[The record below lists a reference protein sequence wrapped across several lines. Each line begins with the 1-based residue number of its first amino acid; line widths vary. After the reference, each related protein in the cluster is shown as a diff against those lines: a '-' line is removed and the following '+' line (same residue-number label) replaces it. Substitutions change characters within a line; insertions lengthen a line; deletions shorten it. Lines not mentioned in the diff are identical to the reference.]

1 MPDWIAFATGKFE
14 LYVLVFARVFS
25 ILATVPFF
33 GTTQIPAQMKIGLSY
48 FLVLI
53 LFPLIPLPHSVPGGL
68 FYFLLVGKE
77 VVLGLIIGYVST
89 ILFFA
94 VQLGWDIVDLQMGF
108 GIVNVI
114 NPVSNIQVSLM
125 SEFQYLMAVLLFVVM
140 NGHYYLLLALSES
153 FRILPLGQ
161 MHMNVHAFNT
171 VNGFLS
177 RMFVVAVELS
187 LPSMAA
193 LLVTNI
199 ALGYL
204 SRMVPQMNV
213 FFIGFALT
221 LFIGF
226 IVIYITFSGAV
237 FAYDRMFHEMIQEVM
252 TMFKVLR

>member
-53 LFPLIPLPHSVPGGL
+53 LFPLIPLPHSLPGGL

-140 NGHYYLLLALSES
+140 DGHYYLLMALSES

-161 MHMNVHAFNT
+161 MHMNAQAFST
-171 VNGFLS
+171 VNGFLA
-177 RMFVVAVELS
+177 RMFVLAMELA

-199 ALGYL
+199 ALGFL

-221 LFIGF
+221 LMIGF
-226 IVIYITFSGAV
+226 IVIYITFSSAV